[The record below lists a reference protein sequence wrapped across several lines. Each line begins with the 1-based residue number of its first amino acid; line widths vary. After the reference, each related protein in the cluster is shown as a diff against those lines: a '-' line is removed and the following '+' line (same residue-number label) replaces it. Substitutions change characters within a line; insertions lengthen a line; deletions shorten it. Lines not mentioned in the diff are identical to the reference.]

1 MNFGKFAVIGG
12 DLRFCLL
19 AQALKADK
27 QEVYRF
33 FLSQTEQHPLSHI
46 ANADYVILPL
56 PISKD
61 GVHLNAPLSQELV
74 GLHNLFTKFH
84 PRQILFGGI
93 VDAKIQTL
101 ADAYALRLLDYYDE
115 QSLILPGALATAE
128 GAIALS
134 ITETQ
139 NMLQGQKAL
148 VLGFGRIA
156 KILAQKLA
164 ALGVDVTI
172 AARKALDLHW
182 ASTLNYHALA
192 LADLD
197 EHIQRF
203 DLIFNT
209 VPHPILDFRKLVF
222 LKPNALCI
230 ELASK
235 PYGIDLKSAE
245 NLGVHTILAESLP
258 GKVAPNSM
266 ALALKNTIYSLQNSI
281 DQIEI

>member
-1 MNFGKFAVIGG
+1 MNFGKFAVMGG
-12 DLRFCLL
+12 DLRFRLF
-19 AQALKADK
+19 AEALQADK

-33 FLSQTEQHPLSHI
+33 FLSPKEHHPLSDL
-46 ANADYVILPL
+46 ANANYVMLPL

-61 GVHLNAPLSQELV
+61 GVHLNAPFSEEPIP
-74 GLHNLFTKFH
+74 LHNLFTKFH
-84 PRQILFGGI
+84 PRQIIFGGM

-101 ADAYALRLLDYYDE
+101 ADAYGLKLFDYYDE
-115 QSLILPGALATAE
+115 ESLILPGALATAE

-148 VLGFGRIA
+148 ILGFGRIA

-164 ALGVDVTI
+164 VLGVDVTI
-172 AARKALDLHW
+172 TARKAVDLHW
-182 ASTLNYHALA
+182 ANTLAYHTVA
-192 LADLD
+192 LADID
-197 EHIQRF
+197 DHIQEF

-266 ALALKNTIYSLQNSI
+266 ALALKDTIYSLLNTI
-281 DQIEI
+281 HPTET